1 MKRSFSPPT
10 RGTFCALVAVMAS
23 GTACEPDN
31 GVPPGPPVLTKM
43 ILVAPGPTA
52 AVTITPT
59 TADCV
64 NPIATGNACD
74 PSMDGLCRDG
84 AMMGWC
90 SCVADAMDMSMGTW
104 DCEPFPV
111 IAVVAVFDR
120 LLDTA
125 PFDVVYPDGSLEV
138 VTGSA
143 AAGSPQFDLVT
154 DYASTGTPMGVTPL
168 LGFYYN
174 GNFRNNGPSLFSMP
188 DPGFPSGSTVDVKLQ
203 ASLVRAKDGT
213 TPFVGE
219 GLLQGGTVLFT
230 MPAFSAS
237 IAPPDDMGNPA
248 SVTFSNFVPDDV
260 TTHITVTANNV
271 DVTAMVT
278 LAVSG
283 MTVTATPMTAWP
295 AGATIAISVDATTK
309 NTLGQTIAAAKS
321 DSFTAM

>member
-10 RGTFCALVAVMAS
+10 RGTLCALVAVMAS

-43 ILVAPGPTA
+43 ILVAPGPTP
-52 AVTITPT
+52 AVTITPET
-59 TADCV
+59 SDCV
-64 NPIATGNACD
+64 SGIASAGACD
-74 PSMDGLCRDG
+74 PSMDGLCRDT
-84 AMMGWC
+84 AMAGWC
-90 SCVADAMDMSMGTW
+90 SCVADAMDMSMGAW
-104 DCEPFPV
+104 DCAPFPV
-111 IAVVAVFDR
+111 IAVIAVFDR

-125 PFDVVYPDGSLEV
+125 PFEAAYPDGSVEV

-143 AAGSPQFDLVT
+143 GAGSPQFDLVT

-188 DPGFPSGSTVDVKLQ
+188 DPGFPSGVAVDVTLK

-213 TPFVGE
+213 TPFVGV

-230 MPAFSAS
+230 MPAFTAS
-237 IAPPDDMGNPA
+237 IAAPDAGNPA
-248 SVTFSNFVPDDV
+248 SVVFTNFVPDDV
-260 TTHITVTANNV
+260 LTHITVTADNV
-271 DVTAMVT
+271 DITAQVD

-283 MTVTATPMTAWP
+283 MSVTATPKTAWP
-295 AGATIAISVDATTK
+295 VGATIAITVDATAK

>member
-10 RGTFCALVAVMAS
+10 RGALCALVAVMAS

-43 ILVAPGPTA
+43 ILVGPGPSP
-52 AVTITPT
+52 AVTITPET
-59 TADCV
+59 SDCV
-64 NPIATGNACD
+64 NGIASADACD
-74 PSMDGLCRDG
+74 PMMDGLCRDT
-84 AMMGWC
+84 AMAGWC
-90 SCVADAMDMSMGTW
+90 SCVADAMDMTMGAW
-104 DCEPFPV
+104 DCAPLPV

-125 PFDVVYPDGSLEV
+125 PFDVVYPDGSVEV

-143 AAGSPQFDLVT
+143 AAGSPPFNLVT

-168 LGFYYN
+168 FSFYFN

-188 DPGFPSGSTVDVKLQ
+188 DPGFPSGVAVEVKLQ

-213 TPFVGE
+213 TPFTGI

-230 MPAFSAS
+230 MPAFTAS
-237 IAPPDDMGNPA
+237 IAAPDAGNPA
-248 SVTFSNFVPDDV
+248 SVTFSNFVGDDV
-260 TTHITVTANNV
+260 LAHITVTADNV
-271 DVTAMVT
+271 DITAQVD
-278 LAVSG
+278 LAVSGG
-283 MTVTATPMTAWP
+283 MTVTATPKTAWP
-295 AGATIAISVDATTK
+295 AGATIAITVDATAK
-309 NTLGQTIAAAKS
+309 NALGQTIAAAKS